1 MPDIVQMEVNASGVD
16 FDIIINSVYRQVLGN
31 AHVMENE
38 RLLAAESQLRD
49 GRLTVRDFVRAVA
62 KSPLYRSR
70 YVDNCPRYRAT
81 ELNFKHLLGRA
92 PRNYAETVIHSDI
105 LDQDGFDADIDSYI
119 NSIEYDQ
126 AFGDWIVPYNRGG
139 MSFDAQTTMNFVNT
153 AQLQGTASSSDVAPQ
168 WVNISYAL
176 MKQERDARPISPP
189 TLAAPIWGGSSAPT
203 ITPVFTL
210 FPKQTFTPVEWYPG
224 ASESDLEGI
233 IRATYRYVL
242 GNAHVMESERLAVPE
257 SQFKRGELSV
267 REFVRAIA
275 KSELYRSRFF
285 DNCPRYRGTELNF
298 KHLLGR
304 APHDYTETFH
314 HSQVLDNEG
323 FAADIDTYLDSD
335 EYMEVFGEDTVPF
348 WRGDQSQI
356 GQNLLGF
363 INSNQ
368 IQGSYS
374 TSDKAIGADA
384 KVATALMR
392 KTPLGKIKTV
402 KDILKEVFMPK
413 AFGSTATPG
422 VAQQPTNTVEFQT
435 LKQECQEQN
444 ALIAQLQAQ
453 LAELRP
459 AAALGVAVFGSGQFD
474 TPSLSATT
482 ESVALEGVNSY
493 TELQGCRDQQ
503 QDLIET
509 LQSQLADARRYAAV
523 AGGRLNRWRY
533 RSF

>member
-1 MPDIVQMEVNASGVD
+1 MVE
-16 FDIIINSVYRQVLGN
+16 
-31 AHVMENE
+31 
-38 RLLAAESQLRD
+38 
-49 GRLTVRDFVRAVA
+49 
-62 KSPLYRSR
+62 
-70 YVDNCPRYRAT
+70 
-81 ELNFKHLLGRA
+81 
-92 PRNYAETVIHSDI
+92 
-105 LDQDGFDADIDSYI
+105 
-119 NSIEYDQ
+119 
-126 AFGDWIVPYNRGG
+126 
-139 MSFDAQTTMNFVNT
+139 
-153 AQLQGTASSSDVAPQ
+153 
-168 WVNISYAL
+168 
-176 MKQERDARPISPP
+176 
-189 TLAAPIWGGSSAPT
+189 
-203 ITPVFTL
+203 PVFIL
-210 FPKQTFTPVEWYPG
+210 FPKQMFTPVEWYPG
-224 ASESDLEGI
+224 ASEGDLDGI

-242 GNAHVMESERLAVPE
+242 GNAHVMESERLTVPE
-257 SQFKRGELSV
+257 SQFRRGELSV

-314 HSQVLDNEG
+314 HSQVLDSEG
-323 FAADIDTYLDSD
+323 FEADIDTYIDSD

-348 WRGDQSQI
+348 WRGDQSQV

-374 TSDKAIGADA
+374 TSDKAIGSDA

-392 KTPLGKIKTV
+392 KSPLGKVKTIEE
-402 KDILKEVFMPK
+402 ILKEVFRPK
-413 AFGSTATPG
+413 TFISPVIPEASQVKTT
-422 VAQQPTNTVEFQT
+422 EFET

-444 ALIAQLQAQ
+444 ALIAKLQAQ

-459 AAALGVAVFGSGQFD
+459 AAALGIAVFSSGQSD
-474 TPSLSATT
+474 TPSLSTT
-482 ESVALEGVNSY
+482 VEPVELDEINSY

-503 QDLIET
+503 QDVIET